1 MVARFNLNV
10 DQSIQMDGTMKVV
23 WYPSREGEWVRYA
36 DYADRIAE
44 LEATIKRKE
53 NEMNKP
59 LSIADTVE
67 SEGSMSRTLCL
78 AHRVAMELAAATTAS
93 EFKKVLQTFEVEPLD
108 CLHALLGSYLEDRSR
123 VKAGS
128 IIDEP
133 F

>member
-1 MVARFNLNV
+1 MINANQRLS
-10 DQSIQMDGTMKVV
+10 QRIKKL
-23 WYPSREGEWVRYA
+23 EA
-36 DYADRIAE
+36 RIAE

-93 EFKKVLQTFEVEPLD
+93 EFKKVLQTFEIEPLD

>member
-1 MVARFNLNV
+1 MSERRTGKQSADIHIARKL
-10 DQSIQMDGTMKVV
+10 QEQ
-23 WYPSREGEWVRYA
+23 
-36 DYADRIAE
+36 ADRIAE

-67 SEGSMSRTLCL
+67 SEGSMSRTLWL

-123 VKAGS
+123 VKAES